1 MDTMLIK
8 ISRLERTKDDDGYVD
23 ENEIQFFRQEIPLLY
38 LNEHHPQLMR
48 EIIALCNKLELPK
61 E

>member
-8 ISRLERTKDDDGYVD
+8 ISRIERNKDDDGFVD
-23 ENEIQFFRQEIPLLY
+23 ENEIHFFRQEIPIGY
-38 LNEHHPQLMR
+38 LNEQHPHLMR